1 MNETKTTPISALGE
15 FKLIEHLT
23 QNFKTQNPST
33 IKAVGDDAAVID
45 VKGKKTIVSTDL
57 LAEGIHFD
65 LMYMPLKHLGY
76 KSIVVNLSDIYAM
89 NAHPKQVL
97 VSLALSSRFTVEAVS
112 EIYAGIEHA
121 CKVYGVDLVGGDTTS
136 SQSGLVISVTV
147 IGEAQEEQ
155 IVYRSGARPGD
166 LLCVSGDL
174 GAAFLGLQILE
185 REKQIW
191 LQHPDV
197 QPELGS
203 EYLIRRQLKPEAR
216 KDIIELFDEWMLQPT
231 AMLDVSDGL
240 ASDVLHLCKQSGVG
254 CEIEEAKVPIAEETY
269 NTALELNFDP
279 IICALNGGEDYEL
292 LFTIAPEDETK
303 LTDEMAVSIIGTI
316 TEAASGAVLK
326 TKGGNVHP
334 ITAQGWKHF

>member
-1 MNETKTTPISALGE
+1 MSDTKTTPISTLGE

-23 QNFKTQNPST
+23 KNFIPQNPST
-33 IKAVGDDAAVID
+33 IKAVGDDAAVINFNN
-45 VKGKKTIVSTDL
+45 KKTVVSTDL

-121 CKVYGVDLVGGDTTS
+121 CKIYGVDLVGGDTTS
-136 SQSGLVISVTV
+136 SQSGLVISVTA
-147 IGEAQEEQ
+147 IGEALEEN
-155 IVYRSGARPGD
+155 IVYRSGAKPGD

-185 REKQIW
+185 REKKIW
-191 LQHPDV
+191 LEHPDV
-197 QPELGS
+197 QPELGN

-216 KDIIELFDEWMLQPT
+216 KDIVELLDELMLKPT

-254 CEIEEAKVPIAEETY
+254 CLIDEAKVPIAEDTY

-303 LTDEMAVSIIGTI
+303 LADEMAVSIIGTI
-316 TEAASGAVLK
+316 TEAPNGAKLK
-326 TKGGNVHP
+326 TKGGNLHQ

>member
-1 MNETKTTPISALGE
+1 MSETKKTPISDLGE
-15 FKLIEHLT
+15 FGLIEHIT
-23 QNFKTQNPST
+23 KPFQPQNAST

-45 VKGKKTIVSTDL
+45 YRGKKTVVSTDL
-57 LAEGIHFD
+57 MAEGIHFD
-65 LMYMPLKHLGY
+65 LTYTPLKHLGY

-89 NAHPKQVL
+89 NAQPRQVL
-97 VSLALSSRFTVEAVS
+97 VSMALSNRFTVEAVS

-121 CKVYGVDLVGGDTTS
+121 CKMYGVDLVGGDTTS
-136 SQSGLVISVTV
+136 SRSGLIISVTA
-147 IGEAQEEQ
+147 IGEAEAEK
-155 IVYRSGARPGD
+155 ITYRNGAKPGD

-191 LQHPDV
+191 LEHPDI
-197 QPELGS
+197 QPELEN

-216 KDIIELFDEWMLQPT
+216 KDVVALLDEWMLQPT

-240 ASDVLHLCKQSGVG
+240 ASDVLHLCRQSGVG
-254 CEIEEAKVPIAEETY
+254 CEIEEARVPIAEETFH
-269 NTALELNFDP
+269 TALQLNYDP
-279 IICALNGGEDYEL
+279 IVCALNGGEDYEL

-303 LTDEMAVSIIGTI
+303 LTNEMLVSIIGTI
-316 TEAASGAVLK
+316 TEPSKGAVLK
-326 TKGGNVHP
+326 TKSGNYHP